1 MIKFYKGALLAS
13 AILLFSI
20 KGNAQQATGSALPKG
35 NYIVVAAYFAKQESF
50 AKQFSSK
57 LNEGGLHSSYG
68 LDPTG
73 KLLFV
78 YLDQYSDF
86 NESVQEMLKVRKGGT
101 FDQAWVRV
109 IKDGTEAPAT
119 VAVAKEVDPVRVEP
133 KKGEPKKEEP
143 KKIAQQQVVVAPVKQ
158 EEPVKVEEKKVA
170 PVVTEV
176 VENPPAKPVYV
187 PQTLNNTPVFISLY
201 NSTNSQ
207 ILEGEVEVVDTERSK
222 LITKVKGNTYLNLP
236 NPGTKSGQL
245 SLIANA
251 FGYRKEQHEINYK
264 NTEADTT
271 KPYIALVGNYYM
283 VNFGL
288 SRIHKGDISTLY
300 NVYFYNDAA
309 IMLPE
314 SKYQLNSLLDMLK
327 ENPKLKIILH
337 GHTNGNGRGKII
349 YMGPSKDFF
358 TITKDV
364 KEGTGSAKELS
375 EARAHTIRE
384 WLLAQGVSND
394 RVTVKGW
401 GGARMIH
408 DKNSVHARKNIRV
421 DVEVE
426 DE

>member
-1 MIKFYKGALLAS
+1 MIKLYKGALLVS
-13 AILLFSI
+13 AVILFSI
-20 KGNAQQATGSALPKG
+20 KSIAQQATANVLPKG
-35 NYIVVAAYFAKQESF
+35 NYIVVAAYFAKHENF
-50 AKQFSSK
+50 AKQYSAK

-73 KLLFV
+73 KLYFV
-78 YLDQYSDF
+78 YLDQYADF
-86 NESVQEMLKVRKGGT
+86 TQSVQEMLKVRKGGS

-109 IKDGTEAPAT
+109 VKEGSEGTAS
-119 VAVAKEVDPVRVEP
+119 VAMEKEVEPVRVEP
-133 KKGEPKKEEP
+133 KREEPKKEEP
-143 KKIAQQQVVVAPVKQ
+143 KKVVQEQVAAAPVKQ
-158 EEPVKVEEKKVA
+158 VEPVKEEVKKEI

-207 ILEGEVEVVDTERSK
+207 VLDGEVEVVDTERSK
-222 LITKVKGNTYLNLP
+222 LITRVKGNTYLNLP

-271 KPYIALVGNYYM
+271 KPYISLVGNYYM

-314 SKYQLNSLLDMLK
+314 SKYQLNSLLGMLN

-384 WLLAQGVSND
+384 WLLSQGISND

>member
-1 MIKFYKGALLAS
+1 MTKLYKGAMLVIALA
-13 AILLFSI
+13 LFSNQG
-20 KGNAQQATGSALPKG
+20 KGQQAPSTLPKG
-35 NYIVVAAYFAKQESF
+35 NYIVVAAYFSNQESF
-50 AKQFSSK
+50 AKQYSSK
-57 LNEGGLHSSYG
+57 LNEGGLHASYG

-78 YLDQYSDF
+78 YLDQYNDF
-86 NESVQEMLKVRKGGT
+86 TESVQQMLKVRQGGT

-109 IKDGTEAPAT
+109 IKEGGEAPVT
-119 VAVAKEVDPVRVEP
+119 TAVIVKKEVKEELQR
-133 KKGEPKKEEP
+133 KEEP
-143 KKIAQQQVVVAPVKQ
+143 KKIAQPEVTVVPVKQ
-158 EEPVKVEEKKVA
+158 EEPQKVEEKKVA
-170 PVVTEV
+170 PAVVTEV
-176 VENPPAKPVYV
+176 VDNPPAKPVYV
-187 PQTLNNTPVFISLY
+187 PQTLNNTPVFLSMY
-201 NSTNSQ
+201 NATNSQ
-207 ILEGEVEVVDTERSK
+207 VLDGEVEVVDTERSK
-222 LITKVKGNTYLNLP
+222 LITRVKGNTYLTLP
-236 NPGTKSGQL
+236 NPGTKTGQL

-264 NTEADTT
+264 NTEADTV
-271 KPYIALVGNYYM
+271 KPYVALVGNYYM
-283 VNFGL
+283 INFGL

-314 SKYQLNSLLDMLK
+314 SKYQLNSLLNMLK
-327 ENPKLKIILH
+327 ENSKLKIILH
-337 GHTNGNGRGKII
+337 GHTNGNGHGKII

-364 KEGTGSAKELS
+364 KEGSGSAKELS

-384 WLLAQGVSND
+384 WLLAQGITDD

-401 GGARMIH
+401 GGSRMIH

-421 DVEVE
+421 DVEVA